1 MTNTYKIVES
11 SVPHFKNIELEQNFS
26 SYNVGDQINVL
37 GMLMNITQIGT
48 EILGCSNQTDVL
60 VFQKLD

>member
-1 MTNTYKIVES
+1 MINTYKIIES
-11 SVPHFKNIELEQNFS
+11 SVTHFKNIEMEQDFS